1 MYTSARVLLTV
12 GLFLLSCVALVSEKQ
27 AIPESNKETAK
38 LNLSAPKALKASTA
52 TPVPFKESQA
62 PALEG
67 QQVKMAADYG
77 KLPLSFEANE
87 GQTDGKVKFLS
98 RGHGYSLFLT
108 GNDAVIALKKEA
120 PRPVELRRLPG
131 RELVEKQKDGSAE
144 GTVVRMELAGANA
157 TPRVVGAE
165 ELPGR
170 ANYFIGN
177 DPTKWRTNIPTYAKV
192 KYEGVYPGVDLVYYG
207 NQGQLEYD
215 FVVAPGVD
223 PKAIRLKFAGAG
235 KLRVDLKG
243 DLLLGSAGEEV
254 RFEKPVVYQE
264 AAGEKKQVEGSYVLA
279 SANQIGFRLG
289 KYDHSLP
296 LVIDPVLSYS
306 TYLGSDAA
314 VGYAIA
320 VDTAGNAYVTGSA
333 SSANFPTVNA
343 LQPAL
348 GAPNATNAFIT
359 KFNANGSA
367 LVYST
372 YFGGSNLDTGYGI
385 AVDTAGN
392 AYVTGVTSS
401 ANFPTV
407 NALQATLAGSENAL
421 ITKINASGSALIYS
435 TYLGGSGYDEGTGIA
450 VDASG
455 NAYVAGNAGS
465 TDFPTA
471 NALQPASG
479 GGEDAFVAKIN
490 ASGSTLVYS
499 TYLGGSARENGE
511 GIAVDSAGN
520 AYVTGNTTSTNF
532 PTANALQ
539 STLGGGYYNAFVTKI
554 NASGSALVY
563 STYLGGNGGAGGGDM
578 GSGIA
583 VDASGNAY
591 VTGGAASTNFPTVN
605 ALQSTLAG
613 NYNAFVTKFNAAG
626 SALIYSTYLGGSG
639 GDQGNSI
646 AVDASGNAYVAGI
659 TSSFDFPTANALQSA
674 YAGNYDPFVTEINA
688 SGSALVYSTY
698 LGGSNRDF
706 GQGIAADPSG
716 NAYVTGSTLS
726 TNFPTAKA
734 LQAALGGRGAGVN
747 AFVAKIS
754 PIVVGDFTGTFDTFN
769 QRVAPGQSAVYNLTI
784 TPLNGFTGN
793 VMLAAS
799 NLPIGTTVSFAPQTV
814 IGGSGTTAITVQTST
829 FTPQNS
835 YDITLTATSGTLV
848 HSTAITISVGAIGD
862 FTGSFD
868 HGTATT
874 APGGSATYT
883 LTLTPLYGFTA
894 NVSLSASGLPA
905 GATASFSPV
914 TVVGGSGSSTLTV
927 STTSSIATGLYPFTV
942 VGSTPGLS
950 HSTSINLLVGSPDFT
965 GSINPTFQ
973 AVAPGGS
980 AQYTLTLKT
989 IGTQPFGSV
998 VTPTISG
1005 LPAGVTATFNP
1016 ATINPDAGGSSVLTL
1031 ATSASAPQ
1039 GTFTPLVTAA
1049 ANGQSHGA
1057 NVTLSVST
1065 AATTGDFSGNFSP
1078 IAATAS
1084 PSSPATYTLTLTP
1097 SGGFNGSVALGVSG
1111 LPYDTVASFYPSVVY
1126 GARGT
1131 SVLTVSVASTTPPGI
1146 YAFNVNATSGSTLS
1160 HTTSP
1165 TLLVGVVDFT
1175 GTITPTS
1182 QTVAAGTVSSAQ
1194 YLIQLSTLGTQPL
1207 GSIVTLYISG
1217 LPAGVTAK
1225 LSSSTINPDAKGT
1238 SVLTLTTAAS
1248 TPVGSYTP
1256 LLTATGGGVTHAA
1269 SVGLTVQ

>member
-1 MYTSARVLLTV
+1 MHTSARVLLTV
-12 GLFLLSCVALVSEKQ
+12 GLFFLGCLALVSEQQPIPQSRK
-27 AIPESNKETAK
+27 AIGK
-38 LNLSAPKALKASTA
+38 LNLPTPKALQASTA
-52 TPVPFKESQA
+52 TPVPLKESLA
-62 PALEG
+62 PAPDG
-67 QQVKMAADYG
+67 QRVKMAAEYG

-87 GQTDGKVKFLS
+87 GQADGKVKFLS

-108 GNDAVIALKKEA
+108 GKEAVIALKKAA
-120 PRPVELRRLPG
+120 PQSAGLKGLPG
-131 RELVEKQKDGSAE
+131 RRSIELQQEKAAE

-157 TPRVVGAE
+157 APRVVGAE
-165 ELPGR
+165 ELPGKI
-170 ANYFIGN
+170 NYLIGN
-177 DPTKWRTNIPTYAKV
+177 DPAKWRTNISTYAKV
-192 KYEGVYPGVDLVYYG
+192 KSEGVYPGVDLVYYG

-215 FVVAPGVD
+215 FVVAPSMD
-223 PKAIRLKFAGAG
+223 PKAIRLKFRGAG
-235 KLRVDLKG
+235 ELRVDRKG
-243 DLLLGSAGEEV
+243 DLLLGSGIKEV
-254 RFEKPVVYQE
+254 RFEKPMVYQE
-264 AAGEKKQVEGSYVLA
+264 LAGKKKPVEGSYLLA
-279 SANQIGFRLG
+279 SADQIGFRLG
-289 KYDHSLP
+289 DYDHSQP

-306 TYLGSDAA
+306 TYLGGDAA
-314 VGYAIA
+314 EGYAIA
-320 VDTAGNAYVTGSA
+320 VDTAGDAYVTGNA
-333 SSANFPTVNA
+333 GFTNFPTANG

-348 GAPNATNAFIT
+348 GGPNATNAFIT
-359 KFNANGSA
+359 KFNSHGSA

-372 YFGGSNLDTGYGI
+372 YLGGSNLDTGYGI

-407 NALQATLAGSENAL
+407 NALQATLAGSENAF

-435 TYLGGSGYDEGTGIA
+435 TYLGGSGYDAGMGIA

-455 NAYVAGNAGS
+455 NAYVAGNTGS
-465 TDFPTA
+465 IDFPTA

-490 ASGSTLVYS
+490 ASGSALVYS
-499 TYLGGSARENGE
+499 TYLGGSALENGE
-511 GIAVDSAGN
+511 AIAVDTAGN
-520 AYVTGNTTSTNF
+520 AYVTGQTSSTNF

-539 STLGGGYYNAFVTKI
+539 STSGGGYYNAFVTKI

-563 STYLGGNGGAGGGDM
+563 STYLGGSGSDG

-583 VDASGNAY
+583 VDASGNVY
-591 VTGGAASTNFPTVN
+591 VTGNTSSTNFPKVN

-613 NYNAFVTKFNAAG
+613 NYNGFVTKFNATG

-639 GDQGNSI
+639 GDQGNGI
-646 AVDASGNAYVAGI
+646 AVDASGNAYVTGI
-659 TSSFDFPTANALQSA
+659 TSSFDFPTVNALQSA
-674 YAGNYDPFVTEINA
+674 YAGTYDAFVSEINA
-688 SGSALVYSTY
+688 NGSALIYSTY

-706 GQGIAADPSG
+706 GLGIAADPSG
-716 NAYVTGSTLS
+716 NAYVTGNTSS
-726 TNFPTAKA
+726 TNFPTANA
-734 LQAALGGRGAGVN
+734 LQAALGGRGAGIN
-747 AFVAKIS
+747 AFVTKIS

-769 QRVAPGQSAVYNLTI
+769 QRVAPGQSAVYDLTI
-784 TPLNGFTGN
+784 IPLYGFTGN

-799 NLPIGTTVSFAPQTV
+799 NLPVGTAVSFAPQTV

-848 HSTAITISVGAIGD
+848 HSTAITINVGAIGD
-862 FTGSFD
+862 FIGSFD
-868 HGTATT
+868 HGTATV

-894 NVSLSASGLPA
+894 NVTLSASGLPA

-927 STTSSIATGLYPFTV
+927 STTNSTPTGLYPFTV
-942 VGSTPGLS
+942 VGTTPGLS
-950 HSTSINLLVGSPDFT
+950 HSTSINLLVGAPDFT

-998 VTPTISG
+998 VTPTVSG

-1016 ATINPDAGGSSVLTL
+1016 ATINPDAGGSAVLTL
-1031 ATSASAPQ
+1031 ATSASTPQ
-1039 GTFTPLVTAA
+1039 GTVTPLVTAA
-1049 ANGQSHGA
+1049 GNGQSHGA

-1078 IAATAS
+1078 MAATAS
-1084 PSSPATYTLTLTP
+1084 PSSPATYTLTLTS
-1097 SGGFNGSVALGVSG
+1097 SGGFNGNVALGVSG
-1111 LPYDTVASFYPSVVY
+1111 LPYDTVASFSPSVVP
-1126 GARGT
+1126 GASGT

-1146 YAFNVNATSGSTLS
+1146 YTINVNATSGSTLS
-1160 HTTSP
+1160 HTTSL

-1182 QTVAAGTVSSAQ
+1182 QTVAAGKDNSAQ
-1194 YLIQLSTLGTQPL
+1194 YLIQLSTLGTQPF

-1217 LPAGVTAK
+1217 LPAGVTANF
-1225 LSSSTINPDAKGT
+1225 SSSTISPDVKGT